1 MAVRLLRQAS
11 YGGGSY
17 TACADPSQP
26 GVASIVSYLTSI
38 NVKPNC
44 DPGHYYLLN
53 NYNPG
58 YLRRRHQRLRA
69 ISAIR

>member
-1 MAVRLLRQAS
+1 M
-11 YGGGSY
+11 
-17 TACADPSQP
+17 
-26 GVASIVSYLTSI
+26 

-58 YLRRRHQRLRA
+58 YYGDGTNAYTDIDNPQTRCSPFRRRAFRT
-69 ISAIR
+69 SAMLS